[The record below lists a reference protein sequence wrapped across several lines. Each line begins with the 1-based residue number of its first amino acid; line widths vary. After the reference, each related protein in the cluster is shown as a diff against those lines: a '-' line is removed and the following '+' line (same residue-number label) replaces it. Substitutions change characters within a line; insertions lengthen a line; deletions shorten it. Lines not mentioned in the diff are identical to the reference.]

1 MSDDTIRLDVTDGIA
16 TVTLDRPPVNAQ
28 NTAARERL
36 IEVFDELSD
45 REDVRVVILTAAG
58 KMFSAGADIKERGDI
73 AQKLGAYRRNNR
85 TVRETFNAIRDC
97 EKPVIAAVNGGAIGA
112 GCVLAL
118 SCDIILVSDDAY
130 FAMTELDVGLAG
142 GAKFLTEHFGRSAAR
157 EIYFTSRRV
166 MAQEL
171 ERLGVVSYRLPQDQL
186 MTKAREIATTIA
198 GKSPVAVRLVKRA
211 FNTVEEMPT
220 RDGYRFEQTVTVE
233 LSKTEDTKEAQRAF
247 VEKRKPVFKG
257 R

>member
-1 MSDDTIRLDVTDGIA
+1 MADEIRLDVTDGIA

-28 NTAARERL
+28 NGAARERL

-45 REDVRVVILTAAG
+45 REDVRVVILTGAG
-58 KMFSAGADIKERGDI
+58 KLFSAGADIKERGDI
-73 AQKLGAYRRNNR
+73 ASRLGAYRRNNR

-118 SCDIILVSDDAY
+118 SCDILFVSDQAY

-157 EIYFTSRRV
+157 EMYFTGRRV
-166 MAQEL
+166 MADEL
-171 ERLGVVSYRLPQDQL
+171 YRRGVVQEVLAAEQL
-186 MTKAREIATTIA
+186 MPRALETARVIAA
-198 GKSPVAVRLVKRA
+198 KSPVAVRFVKRA
-211 FNTVEEMPT
+211 FGVVETMPT
-220 RDGYRFEQTVTVE
+220 KEAYRFEQTVTVE

>member
-1 MSDDTIRLDVTDGIA
+1 MADEIRLDVTDGIA

-28 NTAARERL
+28 NSAARERL

-45 REDVRVVILTAAG
+45 REDVRVVILTGAG
-58 KMFSAGADIKERGDI
+58 KLFSAGADIKERGDI
-73 AQKLGAYRRNNR
+73 AAKLGAYRRNNR

-118 SCDIILVSDDAY
+118 SCDILFVSDAAY

-157 EIYFTSRRV
+157 EMYFTSRRV
-166 MAQEL
+166 TADEL
-171 ERLGVVSYRLPQDQL
+171 YRRGVVQEVLAADQL
-186 MTKAREIATTIA
+186 MPRALETAGIIAA
-198 GKSPVAVRLVKRA
+198 KSPVAVRLVKRA
-211 FNTVEEMPT
+211 FGIIETMPT
-220 RDGYRFEQTVTVE
+220 KEAYRFEQTVTVE